1 MLHESCLLQA
11 VCFDTFMAP
20 SSIPCS
26 PAASASTNS
35 AGLTLGAS
43 VGGIG
48 PGILSLPQP
57 STGALLLHPESLQQ
71 R

>member
-1 MLHESCLLQA
+1 MLHESWLLQA
-11 VCFDTFMAP
+11 GCCGTFMAP

-26 PAASASTNS
+26 PAASVSTSS

-43 VGGIG
+43 VGGTR
-48 PGILSLPQP
+48 PSILSLPQP
-57 STGALLLHPESLQQ
+57 STGALLLHPENHQQ